1 MTIID
6 DLSGAAGLSKIARA
20 PEGVDALVVAQ
31 WLSKTDL
38 PPLLV
43 VVRDDKRLATFSHQ
57 LTFFTPQTKIALL
70 SAWDCNPYDLI
81 SPRNDVVAGRMRTL
95 CDLAVA
101 RISGQLHEGPR
112 AVITTVAAL
121 IQRVPP
127 IEMLAN
133 TRITA
138 RVGQR
143 VLSSTTQ
150 QFLDQHGYQR
160 VETVREPGEYAPRG
174 GLLDIFPP
182 GAVFPLRLDFFGD
195 QLESIRLF
203 DPISQRSTGHCDGC
217 ELVPAREFPFD
228 HEAIARFRAG
238 YRTLFGTGGGK
249 DAFYEAVSAG
259 QEPPGLAHWSPLF
272 HAKMATIFDY
282 LPHAAVALDAD
293 FPECLDA
300 RLDMIRAYWQARATG
315 REGPS
320 AYDDNMPRH
329 PLPPE
334 RLYLQPSEM
343 KEALSQRRRLAFT
356 PYRSPANVDVV
367 DAKGGVGADFTAT
380 TASAGPVT
388 ALKQAKTAIE
398 QARSAGKRVILAAK
412 DDQGRQRLRAL
423 LEEQNLTSLVFCDDW
438 TACCDQNH
446 NIPIIIMA
454 LERGFVRDTLM
465 VIAEA
470 DIFGAHSP
478 QAARRRRAED
488 VIAEASSLSVGDLV
502 VHIEHGIGRYEGL
515 ETLTVGGAAHDCL
528 NLTYHNDD
536 KLYVPVENIELL
548 SRYGGEGLGT
558 LDRLGS
564 VSWQSRKAK
573 IKNRLR
579 DMAGELIKVA
589 AARAAAETEPMQPD
603 KTGFSAFCAGFPHAE
618 TEDQDSAIRDVLND
632 MAATRPMD
640 RLVCGDVGFGKTE
653 VALRAAYVA
662 VENGYQVVVVTPT
675 TLLCRQHAE
684 IFRHRFAGLSI
695 KIGVLSRF
703 TAPKEASEIRDGL
716 RSGGVHIVI
725 GTHAVLSDKI
735 SFDML
740 GLIII
745 DEEQHFGVRQK
756 EKLKNLRDG
765 VHVLTLSAT
774 PIPRTLQLSMAG
786 VRDLSLIASPPVN
799 RLAVRTFILPRDSVV
814 IREALNREHARK
826 GQSFYVCPRVKDL
839 AVVEARL
846 REIVPGLSWRVAHGG
861 MAVRDLEQTMNDFH
875 DGRFDILLSTSIIES
890 GLDLPRANTLIVE
903 RSDMFGLSQLYQL
916 RGRIGRSERRGYAYF
931 TTPPVGGVSP
941 QAQKRLQVLHRLDTL
956 GAGFTLAN
964 HDLDIRGAGNL
975 LGSEQSGHIREV
987 GAELYQSLLEEAVA
1001 DAKGET
1007 LGDDRTPQLTIGV
1020 SVMIPENYVSD
1031 LGVRLNLYRR
1041 LGRMQD
1047 SGEIAAFAAELE
1059 DRFGHLPTE
1068 VENLIKIVSLK
1079 KICRNA
1085 GITKLDAGPK
1095 GATVTFYDNQ
1105 FANPAGLVDYVSR
1118 QVGRLRFKPDHSLF
1132 MRADWPDAQKRLHGA
1147 HTLIQQIAAIAAQ
1160 DPAAVSGDER

>member
-6 DLSGAAGLSKIARA
+6 DFSGVAGLSKIARS
-20 PEGVDALVVAQ
+20 PEGVDALVAAQ
-31 WLSKTDL
+31 WLSKTDT

-43 VVRDDKRLATFSHQ
+43 VMRDDKRLATFSQQ
-57 LTFFTPQTKIALL
+57 LAFFAPKAKIALL
-70 SAWDCNPYDLI
+70 SAWDCTPYDLI

-95 CDLAVA
+95 CDLACA
-101 RISGQLHEGPR
+101 RISGRFHEEPL
-112 AVITTVAAL
+112 AVVTTVAAL
-121 IQRVPP
+121 TQRVPD
-127 IEMLAN
+127 IDLLAQA
-133 TRITA
+133 RIA
-138 RVGQR
+138 VRVGQT
-143 VLSSTTQ
+143 LSSTTILA
-150 QFLDQHGYQR
+150 FLNQHGYQR

-182 GAVFPLRLDFFGD
+182 GVASPMRLDFFGD
-195 QLESIRLF
+195 QLESLRLF
-203 DPISQRSTGHCDGC
+203 DPVSQRSTGRCDGC

-228 HEAIARFRAG
+228 QAAISRFRAG
-238 YRTLFGTGGGK
+238 YRALFGTGGGK
-249 DAFYEAVSAG
+249 DMFYEAVSAG
-259 QEPPGLAHWSPLF
+259 QEPAGLAHWSPLL
-272 HAKMATIFDY
+272 HEKMATIFDY
-282 LPHAAVALDAD
+282 LPHAVVVLDAD
-293 FPECLDA
+293 FSQCLAA
-300 RLDMIRAYWQARATG
+300 RLDRVRACWQARATG
-315 REGPS
+315 QEGLS
-320 AYDDNMPRH
+320 SYDDMPRH
-329 PLPPE
+329 PLPPQ
-334 RLYLQPSEM
+334 RLYLDPSEID
-343 KEALSQRRRLAFT
+343 AILSQRRRLTFT
-356 PYRSPANVDVV
+356 PYHLPAAADVV
-367 DAKGGVGADFTAT
+367 DAGGEIGPDFTAMT
-380 TASAGPVT
+380 VSAGPVA
-388 ALKQAKTAIE
+388 ALKQAKTVIE
-398 QARSAGKRVILAAK
+398 KAQTAGKQVIITAK
-412 DDQGRQRLRAL
+412 DQKRRQRLRAL
-423 LEEQNLTSLVFCDDW
+423 LEEQNLTSLTLCDDW
-438 TACCDQNH
+438 ASCFACNPSKS
-446 NIPIIIMA
+446 IAMVVMA
-454 LERGFVRDTLM
+454 LERGFIHGALM

-470 DIFGAHSP
+470 DIFGAHTP

-528 NLTYHNDD
+528 HLTYHNDD

-548 SRYGGEGLGT
+548 SRYGGENLGI

-564 VSWQSRKAK
+564 TSWQSRKAK
-573 IKNRLR
+573 VKNRLR

-589 AARAAAETEPMQPD
+589 AARAAAEMEPMQPD
-603 KTGFSAFCAGFPHAE
+603 KVGFSAFCAGFPYAE
-618 TEDQDSAIRDVLND
+618 TEDQDAAIRDVLAD

-653 VALRAAYVA
+653 VALRAAYTA
-662 VENGYQVVVVTPT
+662 VDNGYQVAVVAPT

-684 IFRHRFAGLSI
+684 LFGQRFAGLPI

-703 TAPKEASEIRDGL
+703 TASKEAAEIRHGL
-716 RSGGVHIVI
+716 KSGAIHIVI
-725 GTHAVLSDKI
+725 GTHAVLSDKV

-756 EKLKNLRDG
+756 EKLKNLRGG

-799 RLAVRTFILPRDSVV
+799 RLAVRTFILPRDPVV
-814 IREALNREHARK
+814 IREALNREHARQ

-846 REIVPGLSWRVAHGG
+846 RDYVPGLSWRVAHGA
-861 MAVRDLEQTMNDFH
+861 MAVRDLEQTMNDFR

-931 TTPPVGGVSP
+931 TTPPVGGVGP
-941 QAQKRLQVLHRLDTL
+941 QAQKRLQVLHQLDTL

-987 GAELYQSLLEEAVA
+987 GAELYQNLLEEAVA
-1001 DAKGET
+1001 DAKGEAV
-1007 LGDDRTPQLTIGV
+1007 GDDWTPQLTIGV
-1020 SVMIPENYVSD
+1020 AVMIPEGYVSD

-1047 SGEIAAFAAELE
+1047 SSEIAAFASELA
-1059 DRFGHLPTE
+1059 DRFGPLPVE
-1068 VENLIKIVSLK
+1068 VDNLIKIVSLK
-1079 KICRNA
+1079 RLCRNA

-1105 FANPAGLVDYVSR
+1105 FANPAGLIDYVSR
-1118 QVGRLRFKPDHSLF
+1118 QNGRLRFKPDHSLF
-1132 MRADWPDAQKRLHGA
+1132 MRADWHHVQERLQGA
-1147 HTLIQQIAAIAAQ
+1147 HSLIKKIATLA
-1160 DPAAVSGDER
+1160 GE